1 MEINVKI
8 ARSENFAPATRKLSD
23 IAYIVVHYTGNKGDT
38 AKNNA
43 DYFAREIIKPSASA
57 HFFVDENAVWQ
68 SVPDN
73 HAAWHV
79 GASKYYHP
87 QCRNANSLGV
97 EICMLDKNGQVR
109 QGSIDRA
116 AELVREL
123 MLKYSIPDDHVIRH
137 YDVTH
142 KDCPAP
148 MVTNPARWQAFKDA
162 IQEEDMTQDK
172 FNQMFKT
179 AMVEYRKSLQDNDA
193 GGWSAD
199 ARQWAID
206 NGLFA
211 GSGTAPDGHPNFMWE
226 DLLTREQAATLFY
239 RFAQQHGMA

>member
-8 ARSENFAPATRKLSD
+8 TRQENYTSATRRLSD
-23 IAYIVVHYTGNKGDT
+23 ITYLVVHYTGNKGDT

-87 QCRNANSLGV
+87 QCRNANSIGV
-97 EICMLDKNGQVR
+97 EVCMLDKNGQVR

-148 MVTNPARWQAFKDA
+148 MVTNPALWQAFKTA
-162 IQEEDMTQDK
+162 IQEEDMDNAK
-172 FNQMFKT
+172 FKEFWDEM
-179 AMVEYRKSLQDNDA
+179 RKGLQDNDA
-193 GGWSAD
+193 GAWSTE

-206 NGLFA
+206 NGLIA
-211 GSGTAPDGHPNFMWE
+211 GNGETVDGKPNYMWG
-226 DLLTREQAATLFY
+226 DLLTREQLVTVLH
-239 RFAQQHGMA
+239 RFAKLTGKA